1 MPRSRLRLL
10 LIPIAVI
17 GLLAL
22 AAVALTPYANTRLAG
37 ALDNLFTNGLS
48 LKAER
53 LEVDLLGRRAWAH
66 NLRAVHPHA
75 PVLSVE
81 EISLEGV
88 SLYALVFGV
97 EDAHLA
103 DRFLVRGAVPPQPFK
118 AGYDHFALERAEA
131 FELSGPFP
139 GLLSL
144 LREPH
149 GRAFGPAALRM
160 RAKVLSVAKLY
171 LENVDSQVEAG
182 TFIGTDFSLAGQ
194 TSLVAHD
201 VLFRAGGTVYSVES
215 SVMGRRVTPDPAAF
229 LSDRPEALEA
239 ERVRMLA
246 AGMRLEGVILHNVGA
261 VERTVGLRGAL
272 LTAGAFCDNGSAR
285 LALSMKGLKVTPH
298 DEPWRPFATRDE
310 SWRPLAMADGGLA
323 ADLLLEA
330 RGAGD
335 TLRQSLRLR
344 LENSNQARLLD
355 FAQLNW
361 EQENPRPEAS
371 RSFFPALEQP
381 GPVLVRADLEVK
393 QRKGSP
399 GTFGSS
405 RTASARDPDVAYV
418 TGAHRGAE
426 YLKEEFPDLFIG
438 KRAAQ
443 LDAFLL
449 SGGALRLQM
458 EPSERLPL
466 VLLPDALRQALP
478 ALGWK
483 QTLNGVEAK

>member
-17 GLLAL
+17 GLFAL
-22 AAVALTPYANTRLAG
+22 AAVALAPYANTRLAG

-66 NLRAVHPHA
+66 NLRATHPYA

-88 SLYALVFGV
+88 NLYALVFGV

-171 LENVDSQVEAG
+171 LENFDSQVEAG
-182 TFIGTDFSLAGQ
+182 VFIGTDFSLAGQ

-201 VLFRAGGTVYSVES
+201 VLFRAGGNVSSVES
-215 SVMGRRVTPDPAAF
+215 GVMGRRVTPDPAVF
-229 LSDRPEALEA
+229 LSDRPEDAEA
-239 ERVRMLA
+239 ERLRVLA
-246 AGMRLEGVILHNVGA
+246 AGMRLEGVVLHDAGI
-261 VERTVGLRGAL
+261 VERETGLRVAM
-272 LTAGAFCDNGSAR
+272 LTAGAFCDNDSAR
-285 LALSMKGLKVTPH
+285 FALSMKGLKDTAR
-298 DEPWRPFATRDE
+298 DKSGSPF
-310 SWRPLAMADGGLA
+310 AMADGDLA
-323 ADLLLEA
+323 AELLVEA
-330 RGAGD
+330 GGTGD
-335 TLRQSLRLR
+335 TIRQSLRLR
-344 LENSNQARLLD
+344 LENPNQARL
-355 FAQLNW
+355 FAFLSLNW
-361 EQENPRPEAS
+361 EQENPRPETP

-393 QRKGSP
+393 QRRELSK
-399 GTFGSS
+399 TFDSS
-405 RTASARDPDVAYV
+405 RSATANDPDVAYV
-418 TGAHRGAE
+418 TGAHRGVE
-426 YLKEEFPDLFIG
+426 FLKDEFPHLFVG

-443 LDAFLL
+443 LDAFLG
-449 SGGALRLQM
+449 SGGLLRLQM

-478 ALGWK
+478 TLGWK
-483 QTLNGVEAK
+483 QSLNEAEAK